1 MTSKASD
8 CAFYGNA
15 FRSSRSAAK
24 NRKMF
29 VMVARV
35 NHNNKCGFPLRMF
48 GALLM
53 V

>member
-15 FRSSRSAAK
+15 FCSSRSAAK

-29 VMVARV
+29 VVDARV
-35 NHNNKCGFPLRMF
+35 NHNNKLVFHYACLVRW
-48 GALLM
+48 
-53 V
+53 

>member
-1 MTSKASD
+1 MTGRALD
-8 CAFYGNA
+8 CSFYDSAFHA
-15 FRSSRSAAK
+15 PRSASK

-29 VMVARV
+29 VVVARV
-35 NHNNKCGFPLRMF
+35 NHNNKCGFPLRVF